1 MNEVIKSLLSHRSI
15 RAYGDHPVEEDVLD
29 QIIQAVQ
36 AAPNWVNL
44 QHVSVI
50 VVKDPERRKKFA
62 ALCGEQPHI
71 AQAPVFLV
79 FCADY
84 YRTWLACRAK
94 GQPFDEVVGQ
104 IDNLIVGA
112 HEVGIALGTAVAA
125 AESFGL
131 GTVPIG
137 DIRLH
142 ALEAAAELGLPKY
155 VLPLLGLCVG
165 YPAERPG
172 RKPRL
177 PRDAVCFEERY
188 DQALE
193 PLLAQYDEIYAA
205 YLKERPWNSRVGTW
219 TQLAA
224 DFYRPPYGHYP
235 EVPELLR
242 RQGFSAPV
250 DGGNATLK
258 SEKRTESGE
267 SPYGIS
273 EPAPRRGKN
282 QRHRYGHVRC
292 GRAGGESNCRYHPV
306 CAGLRGQLH

>member
-1 MNEVIKSLLSHRSI
+1 MNDVMKSLLSHRSI
-15 RAYGDHPVEEDVLD
+15 RAYTDRPVEEDVLD
-29 QIIQAVQ
+29 QIIQAVL

-50 VVKDPERRKKFA
+50 VVKDQERRKKFA
-62 ALCGEQPHI
+62 ALCGEQQHI

-94 GQPFDEVVGQ
+94 GQSFDEVMGE

-142 ALEAAAELGLPKY
+142 ALDAVTELCLPKY

-165 YPAERPG
+165 YPAEQPG
-172 RKPRL
+172 QKPRL
-177 PRDAVCFEERY
+177 PKEAVCFEERY
-188 DQALE
+188 NQALE
-193 PLLAQYDEIYAA
+193 PLLAQYDEAYTA
-205 YLKERPWNSRVGTW
+205 YLRERPRNSRAGTW

-224 DFYRPPYGHYP
+224 DFYRPPYNHYP
-235 EVPELLR
+235 QVPELLR
-242 RQGFSAPV
+242 RQGFTAP
-250 DGGNATLK
+250 
-258 SEKRTESGE
+258 SGE
-267 SPYGIS
+267 GRSDVS
-273 EPAPRRGKN
+273 ERK
-282 QRHRYGHVRC
+282 
-292 GRAGGESNCRYHPV
+292 
-306 CAGLRGQLH
+306 